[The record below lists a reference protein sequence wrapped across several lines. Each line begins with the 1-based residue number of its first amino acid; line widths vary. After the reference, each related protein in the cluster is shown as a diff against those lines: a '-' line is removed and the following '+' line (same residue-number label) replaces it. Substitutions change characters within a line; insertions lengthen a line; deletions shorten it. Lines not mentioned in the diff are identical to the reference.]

1 MSYQETPAPFAIEDL
16 DRSNKASWARFE
28 GECARLQTLLSVRN
42 LTIDDLGSLLLK
54 IEPEA
59 GAQISEIT
67 RSLRETLAYRDQR
80 REYFKNLN
88 SDSLPV
94 APSRLRRL
102 NRA

>member
-1 MSYQETPAPFAIEDL
+1 MTDQETPAPFAIEDL

-28 GECARLQTLLSVRN
+28 AECARLQTLLSARN

-54 IEPEA
+54 VEPAA
-59 GAQISEIT
+59 GAQVSEIT
-67 RSLRETLAYRDQR
+67 RSLRETLAYRDQG
-80 REYFKNLN
+80 REYFKNLS
-88 SDSLPV
+88 SDSIPL

>member
-1 MSYQETPAPFAIEDL
+1 MSQEVFDVATL
-16 DRSNKASWARFE
+16 DKSNKASWARFE
-28 GECARLQTLLSVRN
+28 AECARLQTLLSARN
-42 LTIDDLGSLLLK
+42 LSIDDLGSLLLK
-54 IEPEA
+54 IEPAA

-67 RSLRETLAYRDQR
+67 RSLRETLAYRDQG

-88 SDSLPV
+88 ADSIPL